1 MMLPSAGGQGADVA
15 RCRGLGVGAWLTKP
29 IRQWELQKAIL
40 AALSTQPEETGP
52 LDLPARDSLREP
64 SPAALGF
71 RILVAED
78 NPVNQRLV
86 TQILEKRGNTVGVAA
101 NGREALSL
109 LESQTFDL
117 VLMDVQMPEM
127 DGIET
132 TAAIRQKE
140 KVTGAH
146 IPIIAMTA
154 HAMKGDRERCLDAGM
169 DGYVP
174 KPIRLQELFE
184 VIQALAGRPAAPIA
198 PPGPRETLSW
208 SAALARLEGDNELL
222 AEMAAL
228 FVVECPRMLSAIHE
242 AIARQDAKM
251 LERAAHALKGSV
263 GNFAAPA
270 ALDAALALEKAADRK
285 DFGQAQ
291 LACAILEHALEHLT
305 KALAGLG
312 KEVAR

>member
-1 MMLPSAGGQGADVA
+1 
-15 RCRGLGVGAWLTKP
+15 
-29 IRQWELQKAIL
+29 
-40 AALSTQPEETGP
+40 
-52 LDLPARDSLREP
+52 
-64 SPAALGF
+64 
-71 RILVAED
+71 
-78 NPVNQRLV
+78 RLV

-184 VIQALAGRPAAPIA
+184 VIQALAGR
-198 PPGPRETLSW
+198 
-208 SAALARLEGDNELL
+208 
-222 AEMAAL
+222 
-228 FVVECPRMLSAIHE
+228 
-242 AIARQDAKM
+242 
-251 LERAAHALKGSV
+251 
-263 GNFAAPA
+263 
-270 ALDAALALEKAADRK
+270 DRK
-285 DFGQAQ
+285 STR
-291 LACAILEHALEHLT
+291 LNSSHVAISY
-305 KALAGLG
+305 
-312 KEVAR
+312 